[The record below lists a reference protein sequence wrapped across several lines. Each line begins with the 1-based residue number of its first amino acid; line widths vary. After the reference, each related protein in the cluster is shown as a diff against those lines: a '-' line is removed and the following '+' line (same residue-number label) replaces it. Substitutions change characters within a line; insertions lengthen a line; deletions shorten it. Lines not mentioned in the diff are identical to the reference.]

1 VPFGS
6 RQPNYQYRQDGT
18 YSCVTHAL
26 GDHQTQPP
34 YPASVVNFVQTRA
47 PIIEHDHRHAGHHL
61 RLAKTRECVPGRK
74 SWRPKLRS
82 GLQPN
87 RYASEHAQTAR
98 PRMSVIQTKTGS
110 KKPGP
115 PSKLTRSRANQNKNP
130 ATPPTNRHRAC
141 RCPCPWSQR
150 RSQAEDD
157 ACKIAPRASGR
168 GQERH
173 RRC

>member
-1 VPFGS
+1 MPFGS

-26 GDHQTQPP
+26 GDHQTQRP

-130 ATPPTNRHRAC
+130 GNTSNQSPSGLPLPVPVVATAVA
-141 RCPCPWSQR
+141 SR
-150 RSQAEDD
+150 R
-157 ACKIAPRASGR
+157 
-168 GQERH
+168 
-173 RRC
+173 